1 MVDKETGLW
10 PRFQRV
16 RRAVSEA
23 MAGGKGKVNIYR
35 WGGEDA
41 GILDLAGQRLG
52 EFGGVSVELK
62 IKGTD
67 SGWQQ
72 ELEVDPSGDLHFTKR
87 RGGSM
92 NVEGLFRSPDGKHGV
107 VQMTSVS
114 GGREICEAYWLQ
126 TIKGAARL
134 EQVVVNGRVY
144 DSQDLEG
151 DKEAEIP
158 GTRTRV
164 KRILPLK

>member
-92 NVEGLFRSPDGKHGV
+92 NVEGLFRSVAIRVQYATGNPVFLKFQFAPPSV
-107 VQMTSVS
+107 VT
-114 GGREICEAYWLQ
+114 
-126 TIKGAARL
+126 
-134 EQVVVNGRVY
+134 
-144 DSQDLEG
+144 
-151 DKEAEIP
+151 
-158 GTRTRV
+158 
-164 KRILPLK
+164 

>member
-92 NVEGLFRSPDGKHGV
+92 NVEGLFRSPDGCK
-107 VQMTSVS
+107 
-114 GGREICEAYWLQ
+114 
-126 TIKGAARL
+126 
-134 EQVVVNGRVY
+134 
-144 DSQDLEG
+144 
-151 DKEAEIP
+151 
-158 GTRTRV
+158 
-164 KRILPLK
+164 